1 MRSKVQL
8 PSPVTG
14 ENRTGATLE
23 VGDQCLFHGERTVA
37 MSTGQASGQHITFR
51 NELEGILFRGL
62 MFTFQM
68 NPQGLT
74 TNCFLTQ
81 GAFILLQRWMRR
93 FLNRSLEHLL
103 DRFLTSGF
111 PSVLTGPVMTGPCSM
126 IMIEVLVKSC
136 RGQESHVTL
145 RALV

>member
-1 MRSKVQL
+1 MRAKVQL

-14 ENRTGATLE
+14 ENRAGATLE

-81 GAFILLQRWMRR
+81 GAFILLHDSAGTCVDSWYFSRLQ
-93 FLNRSLEHLL
+93 
-103 DRFLTSGF
+103 
-111 PSVLTGPVMTGPCSM
+111 
-126 IMIEVLVKSC
+126 VKSRVYDC
-136 RGQESHVTL
+136 RNYQVDQGL
-145 RALV
+145 W